1 MNVTEI
7 ILDPQQQFVAERLA
21 HIATCLES
29 NKLPAQGLYVAG
41 PVGRGKSMLV
51 DSFYQNLRIERK
63 SRMHY
68 HHFMKAVHAQLAEHS
83 GKANPLHH
91 VALNWADAYQ
101 VLCLDEFMV
110 EDIADA
116 MLLGTLWRHLFELDV
131 VLVTTS
137 NTLPDNLYKNGL
149 QRDRFLPAIELL
161 TRHCEIIELDHGI
174 DYRRQASAE
183 QRYPYFTCQQGV
195 EAVCTQLFGAH
206 QTKVRTGTTLEV
218 LGRPIR
224 MLANSDKIA
233 VFNFWDLC
241 SGPRSQRDY
250 MELAAC
256 YQVIAVLEVPR
267 FSYIPATAIL
277 HGVEE
282 NYQRE
287 AQTLHMSKL
296 DDEARRFMAL
306 VDECYDKGCLIVVDT
321 ADSEDAPAATY
332 PDELYQGVHLRTPF
346 ERCASR
352 LFEMQSWP
360 LHDSVEPV
368 LS

>member
-1 MNVTEI
+1 MNFAEI
-7 ILDPQQQFVAERLA
+7 TLDPEQQLAAERLT
-21 HIATCLES
+21 HIASCLES
-29 NKLPAQGLYVAG
+29 NQQPAQGLYVSG
-41 PVGRGKSMLV
+41 PVGRGKSMLM
-51 DSFYQNLRIERK
+51 DRFYQNLRIERK

-68 HHFMKAVHAQLAEHS
+68 HHFMKAVHTQLAEHS
-83 GKANPLHH
+83 GKADPLYYI
-91 VALNWADAYQ
+91 ALNWADAYQ

-131 VLVTTS
+131 ILVTTS
-137 NTLPDNLYKNGL
+137 NTLPAQLYKNGL

-174 DYRRQASAE
+174 DYRRQGATT
-183 QRYPYFTCQQGV
+183 QNYPYFTCQQGAETV
-195 EAVCTQLFGAH
+195 HAKLFGDH
-206 QTKVRTGTTLEV
+206 QGRAMNSSLLDV

-224 MLANSDKIA
+224 LLAYSANTA
-233 VFNFWDLC
+233 VFDFWDLC

-250 MELAAC
+250 MELAAH
-256 YQVIAVLEVPR
+256 YMVIVVVGVPR
-267 FSYIPATAIL
+267 FSYVPATAIL

-282 NYQRE
+282 NYQRQ

-306 VDECYDKGCLIVVDT
+306 VDECYDRGCLVVVDT
-321 ADSEDAPAATY
+321 AGSEDAPAATY

-352 LFEMQSWP
+352 LIEMQSWP
-360 LHDSVEPV
+360 LPEAV
-368 LS
+368 